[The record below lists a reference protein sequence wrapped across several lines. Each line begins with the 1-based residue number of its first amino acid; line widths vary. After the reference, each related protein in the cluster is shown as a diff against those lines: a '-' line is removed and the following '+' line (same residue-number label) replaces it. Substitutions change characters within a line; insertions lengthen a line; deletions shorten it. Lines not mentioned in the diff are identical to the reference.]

1 MIFKDSQATFLYDY
15 DDDGDDDDDYYDDD
29 NDFWENSGN
38 LLVLAIA
45 APSEAPLPTVH
56 HLKNNIKRMI
66 IKFLTKM

>member
-1 MIFKDSQATFLYDY
+1 MIFKDSQANSLYDY
-15 DDDGDDDDDYYDDD
+15 DDDGDDDDDD

>member
-1 MIFKDSQATFLYDY
+1 MIFKDSQATSLYDY
-15 DDDGDDDDDYYDDD
+15 NDDGDDDYDYYDDD

-56 HLKNNIKRMI
+56 HLGNKIKRNI
-66 IKFLTKM
+66 IKSLTRI

>member
-1 MIFKDSQATFLYDY
+1 MIFKDSQATSLYDH
-15 DDDGDDDDDYYDDD
+15 DDEDYYDDD